1 MGAVVEIRHLRTF
14 LAVAEEL
21 HFGRAAARLHMAQPP
36 VSQQIQQLEK
46 ELGVQLFER
55 NTRSVSLTK
64 AGQALQGP
72 AQKVLNDLDLAKRAA
87 MFGSSGITGRASLG
101 FASVSSRRVLPLI
114 TRAVKGSEP
123 GIDLALQGQTYGGAV
138 VNQILSGSL
147 DMGLA
152 RLPVRD
158 PSIDWHII
166 DFETLVA
173 ALPEDHPLAA
183 KPELEVAD
191 LAGEPFVTFPGT
203 QGSTV
208 RDATALIALQAG
220 FSPRIVQEA
229 PDSYTILSLVAA
241 GVGITVTVSSV
252 QHIQMPGLCYRAF
265 STPVPKMAAVLAWH
279 KKNTDPALHAVVAI
293 ARELLPTPE
302 PEPVLLIR

>member
-1 MGAVVEIRHLRTF
+1 
-14 LAVAEEL
+14 
-21 HFGRAAARLHMAQPP
+21 MAQPP

-64 AGQALQGP
+64 AGQALHGP

-87 MFGSSGITGRASLG
+87 MFGSSGITGRVSLG
-101 FASVSSRRVLPLI
+101 FASASSRRVLPLI

-265 STPVPKMAAVLAWH
+265 PHLYRKWPLCWRGTERTRILPCTLSWPLPGSSCPHPSPSRYSSSGSPK
-279 KKNTDPALHAVVAI
+279 
-293 ARELLPTPE
+293 LPRNGRINPDRTH
-302 PEPVLLIR
+302 

>member
-1 MGAVVEIRHLRTF
+1 
-14 LAVAEEL
+14 
-21 HFGRAAARLHMAQPP
+21 
-36 VSQQIQQLEK
+36 
-46 ELGVQLFER
+46 
-55 NTRSVSLTK
+55 
-64 AGQALQGP
+64 
-72 AQKVLNDLDLAKRAA
+72 

-138 VNQILSGSL
+138 VNQTLSGSL

-203 QGSTV
+203 LGSTV

-252 QHIQMPGLCYRAF
+252 QHIQMPGTLLSGVFHTGTENGRCAGMAQEEHGSCPARCRGHCPGAPAHTRARAGTPHPVTRRCPERAG
-265 STPVPKMAAVLAWH
+265 SAPTGLTEVPVPLGFLSFPSTYLRIGQSPLS
-279 KKNTDPALHAVVAI
+279 NS
-293 ARELLPTPE
+293 
-302 PEPVLLIR
+302 